1 MRKFTGSGV
10 ALVTPF
16 KGAKVNY
23 DVLRSLLDFHLEN
36 ETDFLV
42 ILGTTA
48 ETPTLTSKEKKD
60 IITFVVAYVG
70 KRIPIMVGTGL
81 NDTKQTISFSRTV
94 QRLGADGLLV
104 VTPYYNKPTQ
114 NGLLAHFKAVAKSIN
129 LPIMLYNVPSRTGV
143 NMDVK
148 TVVRLSKVNNII
160 GVKEASGNLE
170 QVQSIIEQTT
180 EDFIV
185 LSGNDDQVYD
195 VLKLGGHGTISVT
208 ANIIPLTTSLLIQ
221 NFRSGIDNKDAFMKF
236 DELHQMMF
244 IESNPIPVKRA
255 LEHLGF
261 TVGKP
266 RLPLTRL
273 GAKHNR
279 MLVEILKKYKL
290 VNHD

>member
-1 MRKFTGSGV
+1 MKKFTGSGV

-16 KGAKVNY
+16 KGSKVNFE
-23 DVLRSLLDFHLEN
+23 VLKNLIEFHIDN

-48 ETPTLTSKEKKD
+48 ETPTLTLKEKKQ
-60 IITFVVAYVG
+60 IIEFVVEKVN
-70 KRIPIMVGTGL
+70 KRIPIMVGTGT
-81 NDTKQTISFSRTV
+81 NDTKQTISFSRIAK
-94 QRLGADGLLV
+94 RLGADGLLI

-114 NGLLAHFKAVAKSIN
+114 NGLLAHYKAVSKSVD

-143 NMDVK
+143 NMKVDTVK
-148 TVVRLSKVNNII
+148 KLSHIKNII

-170 QVQSIIEQTT
+170 QVKAIINATN

-185 LSGNDDQVYD
+185 LSGNDEQVYD
-195 VLKLGGHGTISVT
+195 VLALGGHGSISIT

-221 NFRSGIDNKDAFMKF
+221 NFRAGIDNQEAFLKF
-236 DELHQMMF
+236 RALHDMMF

-261 TVGKP
+261 EVGKP

-273 GAKHNR
+273 GVKHNR
-279 MLVEILKKYKL
+279 QLVTVLKQYGL
-290 VNHD
+290 VK